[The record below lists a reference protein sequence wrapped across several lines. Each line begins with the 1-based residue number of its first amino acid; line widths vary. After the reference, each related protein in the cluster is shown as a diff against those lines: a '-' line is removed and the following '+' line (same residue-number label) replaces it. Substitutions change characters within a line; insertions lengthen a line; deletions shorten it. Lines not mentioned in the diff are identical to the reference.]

1 MSDAYDEMVANI
13 TYRILYRAACDL
25 VEARL
30 RRGHQL
36 GSASRS
42 FDPAEIAAEVAR
54 DRGVDPEDPLLVEA
68 AGDAVAGRR
77 PRW

>member
-1 MSDAYDEMVANI
+1 MTDAYDELSANV

-25 VEARL
+25 VEARN
-30 RRGHQL
+30 RFGHEL

-42 FDPAEIAAEVAR
+42 IDPAEIAAEVAR
-54 DRGVDPEDPLLVEA
+54 VRGIDPDEPLLIEA
-68 AGDAVAGRR
+68 ADDAAAGRN